1 MNSDGKLMK
10 RMIKRKT
17 LRKIMKHK
25 GKTMENNVED
35 IMKFCTNN
43 DKDEQRPKSINFKPW
58 NRLFYMIVEFYNKS
72 QNPGWE
78 H

>member
-1 MNSDGKLMK
+1 
-10 RMIKRKT
+10 
-17 LRKIMKHK
+17 
-25 GKTMENNVED
+25 MENNVED

-58 NRLFYMIVEFYNKS
+58 NWLFYMIVEFYNKS

-78 H
+78 HWGDERRDDECTMVNIKMMNS

>member
-43 DKDEQRPKSINFKPW
+43 DKDE
-58 NRLFYMIVEFYNKS
+58 
-72 QNPGWE
+72 
-78 H
+78 